1 MPRIYISGKLTYIAF
16 SAMTLL
22 LSGCAS
28 IPSSI
33 KGNGQPDLQKDFL
46 KLMQTPNLYVG
57 QQARLGGL
65 VINVVNQPHET
76 LLEIAVLPLNYN
88 AKPEIGTP
96 YQGRLLAR
104 SSTFLDPVN
113 FRNHYVTVL
122 GNLTGSRSGRVGNSS
137 YPFVTMNILGY
148 QVWQEETRIM
158 PAPGFDYGIGPVWP
172 ADWNG
177 MMYPGWGW
185 YDPPL
190 QVEKT
195 LSP

>member
-1 MPRIYISGKLTYIAF
+1 MLKVYTSGKLPYIAYT
-16 SAMTLL
+16 AITLF
-22 LSGCAS
+22 LSGCS
-28 IPSSI
+28 TIPASI
-33 KGNGQPDLQKDFL
+33 KGNNQPGLQKDFL
-46 KLMQTPNLYVG
+46 KLKQTPGLYVG
-57 QQARLGGL
+57 QQVRLGGL
-65 VINVVNQPHET
+65 VINVVNQPQET

-88 AKPEIGTP
+88 AQPEIGAQ
-96 YQGRLLAR
+96 YQGRILAK
-104 SSTFLDPVN
+104 SLMFLDPVN

-122 GNLTGSRSGRVGNSS
+122 GNLTGSRTGRVGNST
-137 YPFVTMNILGY
+137 YPFVTMNIVGY

>member
-1 MPRIYISGKLTYIAF
+1 MSKVYTSGKLPYIAF
-16 SAMTLL
+16 AAITLL
-22 LSGCAS
+22 LSGCTT

-46 KLMQTPNLYVG
+46 KLKQTPNLYVG
-57 QQARLGGL
+57 QQVRLGGL

-76 LLEIAVLPLNYN
+76 LLEIAVLPLNN
-88 AKPEIGTP
+88 DAQPEIGAQ
-96 YQGRLLAR
+96 YQGRILAK
-104 SSTFLDPVN
+104 SLTFLDPVN

-122 GNLTGSRSGRVGNSS
+122 GNLTGNRPGRVGNSS

-148 QVWQEETRIM
+148 QIWKEETRIM
-158 PAPGFDYGIGPVWP
+158 PAPGFDYGIGPAWP
-172 ADWNG
+172 ADWNS

>member
-1 MPRIYISGKLTYIAF
+1 MSKVSASDRTKLIAF
-16 SAMTLL
+16 IAVTLL
-22 LSGCAS
+22 LSGCTT
-28 IPSSI
+28 IPPSI

-46 KLMQTPNLYVG
+46 KIQKTPSLYVG

-65 VINVVNQPHET
+65 VINVINQPNET
-76 LLEIAVLPLNYN
+76 LLEIAVLPLNIN
-88 AKPEIGTP
+88 ARPEISAQ
-96 YQGRLLAR
+96 YQGRLLAK
-104 SSTFLDPVN
+104 SLTFLDPVN
-113 FRNHYVTVL
+113 FRNHYVTLL
-122 GNLTGSRSGRVGNSS
+122 GNLTGSRSGRVGNSA
-137 YPFVTMNILGY
+137 YPFITMNVSGY
-148 QVWQEETRIM
+148 QVWQEETQIM

-195 LSP
+195 LYP

>member
-1 MPRIYISGKLTYIAF
+1 MSKVYTSATFPYIAF
-16 SAMTLL
+16 TAITLL
-22 LSGCAS
+22 LSGCAT

-33 KGNGQPDLQKDFL
+33 KGNGQSDLQKDFL
-46 KLMQTPNLYVG
+46 KLKQTPNLYVG
-57 QQARLGGL
+57 QQVRLGGL

-88 AKPEIGTP
+88 AQPEIGAQ
-96 YQGRLLAR
+96 YQGRILAK
-104 SSTFLDPVN
+104 SLTFLDPVN

-122 GNLTGSRSGRVGNSS
+122 GNLTGNRTGRVGNSS

-158 PAPGFDYGIGPVWP
+158 PAPGFDYGIGPAWP

>member
-1 MPRIYISGKLTYIAF
+1 
-16 SAMTLL
+16 
-22 LSGCAS
+22 
-28 IPSSI
+28 
-33 KGNGQPDLQKDFL
+33 
-46 KLMQTPNLYVG
+46 
-57 QQARLGGL
+57 
-65 VINVVNQPHET
+65 
-76 LLEIAVLPLNYN
+76 
-88 AKPEIGTP
+88 
-96 YQGRLLAR
+96 
-104 SSTFLDPVN
+104 
-113 FRNHYVTVL
+113 
-122 GNLTGSRSGRVGNSS
+122 
-137 YPFVTMNILGY
+137 MNILGY